1 MKNTSPLLKLIIAV
15 LLILCLFHMPYGFYV
30 LVRFAAMAV
39 FAYLSYEYFKAKKDG
54 LGFLF
59 AALAVLFQPFFKIYL
74 GRVIWNIVDVII
86 AILIVYIVARE
97 IKKINRIFPIDDF

>member
-30 LVRFAAMAV
+30 LVRFAAMTV

-97 IKKINRIFPIDDF
+97 IKQKNK

>member
-1 MKNTSPLLKLIIAV
+1 
-15 LLILCLFHMPYGFYV
+15 MPYGFYV

-97 IKKINRIFPIDDF
+97 IKQKNK

>member
-1 MKNTSPLLKLIIAV
+1 
-15 LLILCLFHMPYGFYV
+15 
-30 LVRFAAMAV
+30 MAV

-74 GRVIWNIVDVII
+74 GRVIWNIVNIII

-97 IKKINRIFPIDDF
+97 IKQKNK

>member
-1 MKNTSPLLKLIIAV
+1 
-15 LLILCLFHMPYGFYV
+15 MPYGFYV

-59 AALAVLFQPFFKIYL
+59 AALAVLFQPFFNIYL

-97 IKKINRIFPIDDF
+97 IKKK

>member
-1 MKNTSPLLKLIIAV
+1 
-15 LLILCLFHMPYGFYV
+15 MPYGFYV

-74 GRVIWNIVDVII
+74 GRVTWNIVDVII

-97 IKKINRIFPIDDF
+97 IKKNK